1 MFPIS
6 YGMKIKVISISL
18 DRKLFDE
25 KSATRQRTLEYG
37 KLADELHVI
46 VFNVSSRDGFIGTEA
61 GVDYFKISDNVY
73 VYPTNSKS
81 RWFYVFDALRIA
93 KEIIKNRWQNDT
105 KNCIITSQDPFESG
119 WIALRIK
126 KKFKL
131 RLLVQIHTDI
141 FSPFFKKE
149 SVLNQIR
156 FWMAKSVVFGAD
168 SIRVVSRRV
177 KRALNESWAVPKEKI
192 YVLPIY
198 VDAEKIRQTPV
209 SVNLHEKYPQFNF
222 ICLMASRWTKEKNI
236 PLAINAFK
244 KVLKEYPGAGL
255 VIVGKGPEEK
265 KILRKIRWFGLTKNI
280 VMEGWSDDL
289 ISYYKSADLFLLTS
303 NYEGYGM
310 SVVEAMAAGCPVIMT
325 GVGLAG
331 DLLKHGYNGLAV
343 PPRRPEMLAE
353 MILAVLKDPQSAKEL
368 VANAREIIRTLPDK
382 EEYLKKYQMIWM
394 ACFGLYSSA
403 DN

>member
-1 MFPIS
+1 
-6 YGMKIKVISISL
+6 MKLKVISLSS
-18 DRKLFDE
+18 DRKLFE
-25 KSATRQRTLEYG
+25 EGSGVRQRTFEYG
-37 KLADELHVI
+37 NLADELHVV
-46 VFNVSSRDGFIGTEA
+46 VFNVSKRDGFVTTEA
-61 GVDYFKISDNVY
+61 GEDYFKISDNVF

-119 WIALRIK
+119 WIAGRIK

-131 RLLVQIHTDI
+131 RLLVQIHTDF
-141 FSPFFKKE
+141 FSPFFRRE
-149 SVLNQIR
+149 SVINLVR
-156 FWMAKSVVFGAD
+156 FWLAKSVVADAD
-168 SIRVVSRRV
+168 SIRVVSRRI
-177 KRALNESWAVPKEKI
+177 KQALHKLWNVPRERI
-192 YVLPIY
+192 FVLPIY

-209 SVNLHEKYPQFNF
+209 NIDLHQKYPQFDF

-236 PLAINAFK
+236 PLAIKAFK

-265 KILRKIRWFGLTKNI
+265 KILRKIRWSGMTKNI
-280 VMEGWSDDL
+280 VTEGWSDDL
-289 ISYYKSADLFLLTS
+289 ISYYKSTDLFLLTS

-343 PPRRPEMLAE
+343 LPKRTDMLVEAILILVKDRPFAKSLA
-353 MILAVLKDPQSAKEL
+353 
-368 VANAREIIRTLPDK
+368 ANATEIIRTLPDK
-382 EEYLKKYQMIWM
+382 EEYLKKYQATWMIC
-394 ACFGLYSSA
+394 AGLHPMTDY
-403 DN
+403 